1 MSPGP
6 TPKGQQRRAALL
18 DAAERVL
25 TSAGG
30 SELTLRAVAEEA
42 GVRLGHLQYYF
53 PARADLL
60 AALLDRV
67 LTTSLERV
75 TDLTDTARTANAEP
89 DEESGLEP
97 GPDPGPDTGLDTGL
111 DAALDALLD
120 GVLSDHDDPRLVR
133 LFTEVWALAAHDEEA
148 ASAVRAFY
156 DRYASHVA
164 SYVRDHAPGVS
175 AADARH
181 RAEVF
186 VMLMEGSALF
196 RSGITGRR
204 STDADARLRAVARA
218 LLGGEARP

>member
-1 MSPGP
+1 MSAGP

-25 TSAGG
+25 TSRGG

-53 PARADLL
+53 PARAALL
-60 AALLDRV
+60 SALLDRI

-75 TDLTDTARTANAEP
+75 TGLTDARTN
-89 DEESGLEP
+89 DV
-97 GPDPGPDTGLDTGL
+97 GLDDG
-111 DAALDALLD
+111 LDALLD

-148 ASAVRAFY
+148 AAAVRAFY
-156 DRYASHVA
+156 DRYVAHVA
-164 SYVRDHAPGVS
+164 SFVRDHAPEVS
-175 AADARH
+175 AADARD

-204 STDADARLRAVARA
+204 SPAADARLRRAARA
-218 LLGGEARP
+218 LLGGGAGT

>member
-1 MSPGP
+1 MSAAP

-25 TSAGG
+25 TSSGG

-53 PARADLL
+53 PARAALL
-60 AALLDRV
+60 SALLDRV
-67 LTTSLERV
+67 LTASLERV
-75 TDLTDTARTANAEP
+75 TGLTDALT
-89 DEESGLEP
+89 DEAG
-97 GPDPGPDTGLDTGL
+97 
-111 DAALDALLD
+111 LDALLD

-148 ASAVRAFY
+148 AAAVRAFY
-156 DRYASHVA
+156 DGYVAHVA
-164 SYVRDHAPGVS
+164 SFVRDRTPGVS
-175 AADARH
+175 ADDARH

-204 STDADARLRAVARA
+204 SPGTDARLRGAARD
-218 LLGGEARP
+218 LLAGGTHD

>member
-1 MSPGP
+1 MSSGP

-53 PARADLL
+53 PARTDLL
-60 AALLDRV
+60 SALLERV
-67 LTTSLERV
+67 LTLSLERV
-75 TDLTDTARTANAEP
+75 THLTDTARPTEA
-89 DEESGLEP
+89 
-97 GPDPGPDTGLDTGL
+97 GPDSGRGAGME
-111 DAALDALLD
+111 AALDALLD

-148 ASAVRAFY
+148 AAAVRAFY
-156 DRYASHVA
+156 DRYAAHVA
-164 SYVRDHAPGVS
+164 SFVRGNAPGVS
-175 AADARH
+175 AADAHH

-204 STDADARLRAVARA
+204 STGTDARLRSAART
-218 LLGGEARP
+218 LLGGGAQS